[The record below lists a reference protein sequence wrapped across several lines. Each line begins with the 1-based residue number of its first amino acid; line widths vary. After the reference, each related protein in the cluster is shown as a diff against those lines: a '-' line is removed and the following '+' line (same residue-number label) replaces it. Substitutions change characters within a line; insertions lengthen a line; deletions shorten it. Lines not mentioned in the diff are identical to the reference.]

1 MAHLRLFAVLLLLAP
16 FVRAQAEEELTP
28 YSVVEIESY
37 LKVFNQ
43 TYKDKKLPEED
54 AVAVLEDLRK
64 AYLYLQ
70 SKGAEL
76 SKEEES
82 AQRDIVKQVAK
93 GLKARK
99 RPLVTLEC
107 ANVLGRI
114 GDPEGAKPLL
124 QWMDRVVLDMKSVN
138 TQWVEYG
145 FRSMAAVGAEDSQ
158 TLDLLRSYATG
169 KHVDP
174 SVASHAIAAVG
185 NWRHLKGKSRKEMF
199 DKILG
204 FVGGLYSNSKGGDPK
219 KRGSFEK
226 KYKAVEEAS
235 LKTLSELAG
244 VEKPFKDPTEAQGWW
259 RDNKKAKWEDYVGP
273 PYRAKEA
280 APEKKE
286 GKK

>member
-1 MAHLRLFAVLLLLAP
+1 
-16 FVRAQAEEELTP
+16 
-28 YSVVEIESY
+28 
-37 LKVFNQ
+37 
-43 TYKDKKLPEED
+43 
-54 AVAVLEDLRK
+54 
-64 AYLYLQ
+64 
-70 SKGAEL
+70 
-76 SKEEES
+76 
-82 AQRDIVKQVAK
+82 
-93 GLKARK
+93 
-99 RPLVTLEC
+99 
-107 ANVLGRI
+107 
-114 GDPEGAKPLL
+114 
-124 QWMDRVVLDMKSVN
+124 MDRVVLDMKSVN

-280 APEKKE
+280 APEKEEESK
-286 GKK
+286 